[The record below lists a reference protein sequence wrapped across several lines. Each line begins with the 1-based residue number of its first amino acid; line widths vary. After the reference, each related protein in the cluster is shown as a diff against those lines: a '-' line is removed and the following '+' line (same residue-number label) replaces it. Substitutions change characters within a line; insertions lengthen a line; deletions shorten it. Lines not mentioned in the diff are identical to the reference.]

1 MGNLQQKA
9 TEIAGLKSIKSAQS
23 LDHCRDMVD
32 ALTGGELDCTQIDIL
47 TDMVWTR
54 VQGAQEHIGE
64 RP

>member
-1 MGNLQQKA
+1 MENLQQQA
-9 TEIAGLKSIKSAQS
+9 AELAGLKSIKSTRS
-23 LDHCRDMVD
+23 LDACRDTVD
-32 ALTGGELDCTQIDIL
+32 ALTGGELDCTQLDVL

>member
-9 TEIAGLKSIKSAQS
+9 TEIAGLKSIKSARS
-23 LDHCRDMVD
+23 LDRCRDTVD
-32 ALTGGELDCTQIDIL
+32 ALTGGELDCTQLDVL

-54 VQGAQEHIGE
+54 VQGDQEHIGE